1 VPDLPSARTPAADSA
16 DALEAQVA
24 ARERASAE
32 DARAQASGR
41 LAAAAKAVASLRDG
55 VASPPVDAAPLVA
68 ATPVATIDAAGPT
81 GTTGTAGTAVMAGSA
96 ESSASTAWEPVADP
110 DRTDPDVPA
119 DERPAV
125 PVPTG
130 GPAAV
135 ISKVFGAPAP
145 DVAVPDT
152 PLLELRPSALG
163 ADVDQLGDQVLVY
176 VDRIEH
182 RDRHGRLKR
191 RMSLRDVTEVEVHR
205 RLTGTLLEVHSHAG
219 VALVVKG
226 LRPEAA
232 EQARELIAAHRPQ
245 PRGAVTP
252 ARPEF
257 DEAGLLRKLV
267 ELYRAGVLDDQE
279 LAAKTEVVAALARE
293 VAGRRA
299 ATPPA

>member
-1 VPDLPSARTPAADSA
+1 M
-16 DALEAQVA
+16 A
-24 ARERASAE
+24 ARQRASAE
-32 DARAQASGR
+32 DARAQAPGR

-55 VASPPVDAAPLVA
+55 VAGPPADPAPLVA
-68 ATPVATIDAAGPT
+68 ATPVATIDVAGTRPT
-81 GTTGTAGTAVMAGSA
+81 AGTAGVTGTAVMASSA
-96 ESSASTAWEPVADP
+96 ESAKSASWQPVADP
-110 DRTDPDVPA
+110 QRTDPDGGS

-135 ISKVFGAPAP
+135 ISTVFGAPAP
-145 DVAVPDT
+145 DLAVPDT

-245 PRGAVTP
+245 PRGVAAP
-252 ARPEF
+252 AHPEF

-279 LAAKTEVVAALARE
+279 LAAKTEVVAAMARE
-293 VAGRRA
+293 VVALRTP
-299 ATPPA
+299 TPPA

>member
-1 VPDLPSARTPAADSA
+1 M
-16 DALEAQVA
+16 A

-32 DARAQASGR
+32 DARAQAPGR

-55 VASPPVDAAPLVA
+55 VPGPPADPAPLAA
-68 ATPVATIDAAGPT
+68 ATTVATIDVAGT
-81 GTTGTAGTAVMAGSA
+81 SGTADTAGATGTAVMASSA
-96 ESSASTAWEPVADP
+96 EFAESVSWEPVVDP
-110 DRTDPDVPA
+110 ERTDPDGGS

-135 ISKVFGAPAP
+135 ISKVFGAPGAPAP
-145 DVAVPDT
+145 DPAVPDT

-245 PRGAVTP
+245 PRGVAAP
-252 ARPEF
+252 AHPEF

-279 LAAKTEVVAALARE
+279 LAAKTEVVAAMARE
-293 VAGRRA
+293 VVALRTP
-299 ATPPA
+299 TPPA

>member
-1 VPDLPSARTPAADSA
+1 
-16 DALEAQVA
+16 
-24 ARERASAE
+24 
-32 DARAQASGR
+32 
-41 LAAAAKAVASLRDG
+41 
-55 VASPPVDAAPLVA
+55 VA
-68 ATPVATIDAAGPT
+68 ATPVATIDVAGTRPT
-81 GTTGTAGTAVMAGSA
+81 AGTAGVTGTAVMASSA
-96 ESSASTAWEPVADP
+96 ESAKSASWQPV
-110 DRTDPDVPA
+110 TDPQRTGPDGGS

-125 PVPTG
+125 PFPTG

-135 ISKVFGAPAP
+135 ISTVFGAPAP
-145 DVAVPDT
+145 DLAVPDT

-232 EQARELIAAHRPQ
+232 EQARELIAAHRPR
-245 PRGAVTP
+245 PRGVAAP

-279 LAAKTEVVAALARE
+279 LAAKTEVVAAMARE
-293 VAGRRA
+293 VVALRTP
-299 ATPPA
+299 TPPA